1 MNITIFGASRGVGKA
16 LVDAAAARGHTVTAV
31 ARRAVAFNGSAGR
44 AIVGDV
50 LDAGVVRQALEGADA
65 VVIALGTAPTEKGA
79 SAQAQV
85 CSRATRSILA
95 AMAASAV
102 RRLVV
107 VSSYGVGP
115 TRANRPFP
123 FNIVAATLLRDVMAD
138 KEAQENLVRDS
149 IMEWT
154 IAQPLGLTDDLA
166 TGTPRVSTDGSRGGS
181 RVARADVAAVCLDAI
196 DSHRYIRETI
206 AISAQA

>member
-16 LVDAAAARGHTVTAV
+16 LVDTAAAGGHTVTAV
-31 ARRAVAFNGSAGR
+31 ARRAVAFNGMTGR

-50 LDAGVVRQALEGADA
+50 LADGLVPQALEGADA
-65 VVIALGTAPTEKGA
+65 VVIALGTAPAEKGPT
-79 SAQAQV
+79 AQAQV

-95 AMAASAV
+95 AMAGSTV
-102 RRLVV
+102 RRVLVV
-107 VSSYGVGP
+107 TSYGVGP

-138 KEAQENLVRDS
+138 KELQEQLVRDS

-154 IAQPLGLTDDLA
+154 IAQPLGLTDDPA
-166 TGTPRVSTDGSRGGS
+166 TGTPMVSTDGSRGGS

-196 DSHRYIRETI
+196 VTQRYIRESI
-206 AISAQA
+206 AISARS